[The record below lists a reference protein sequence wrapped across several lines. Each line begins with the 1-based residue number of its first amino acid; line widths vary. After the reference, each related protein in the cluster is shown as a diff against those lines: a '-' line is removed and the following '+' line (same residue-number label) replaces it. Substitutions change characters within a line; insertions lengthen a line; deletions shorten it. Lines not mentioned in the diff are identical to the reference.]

1 MDQSRTLD
9 TQLEQVL
16 GQLAQR
22 DAKAQPWH
30 EALVKLNAFDVNGAA
45 TIAAKTIGNG
55 LDKNLVESALA
66 TISRAAVR
74 KGLQGAGI
82 EAMTMK
88 AADNGFHDMAFN
100 AGNYA
105 YDRATNPAD
114 FRLAEKYYLQAYE
127 KSETDSVRAAAICN
141 CAAIIREG
149 DITGQKDWPA
159 AVELYEKAAALD
171 LLAGAFNA
179 GNVSMWLANS
189 EHKSYAVRAAKWF
202 ELVIDVVKHGK
213 LSVDLGGEEERA
225 TLLKNSSMA
234 LAEIHARDLVPG
246 ASIVACQALLSPYI
260 GIEPHAQWCL
270 NLATETWM
278 GKAIVAPSSTAG
290 DNWKSVLEMMRW
302 KVQSSTSFDYGDAR
316 GVPTKGAVLV
326 IEADQSKTMTLV
338 VMDTFVHP
346 GTESFSVMVD
356 LACAHFEELGHA
368 CHIVGSKA
376 FFTDIAG
383 NPYSVVFRM
392 EGDQFS
398 TVPIWPG
405 ASCLDVLA
413 LGEKPEVERFVENT
427 IDANN
432 TIPRYVNALDEG
444 IELKGDGCPP
454 SIWVGAGQNLRLSI
468 LSSREPK
475 RIGLQI
481 PYSEAELEAHF
492 VETSKARPSPT

>member
-9 TQLEQVL
+9 MQLEQVL

-30 EALVKLNAFDVNGAA
+30 EALVKLNSFDVNGAA

-55 LDKNLVESALA
+55 LDQNLVESALA

-74 KGLQGAGI
+74 KRLQGPGI

-88 AADNGFHDMAFN
+88 AADTGFHDMAFN

-105 YDRATNPAD
+105 YDRATKPAD

-149 DITGQKDWPA
+149 EITGQKDWPA

-179 GNVSMWLANS
+179 GNVSMWLANT
-189 EHKSYAVRAAKWF
+189 EHKSYAERAAKWF

-213 LSVDLGGEEERA
+213 SSVDLGGDEERA
-225 TLLKNSSMA
+225 TLLQNSSMA
-234 LAEIHARDLVPG
+234 LAELHARGQVPN
-246 ASIVACQALLSPYI
+246 ASLVACQSLIAPYVGTEPRAL
-260 GIEPHAQWCL
+260 WCL

-278 GKAIVAPSSTAG
+278 GKVLARPSPTAG
-290 DNWKSVLEMMRW
+290 GNWRTVLEMMGW
-302 KVQSSTSFDYGDAR
+302 TIQTTTSFDYGDAR
-316 GVPTKGAVLV
+316 GVPTKGELLLIDA
-326 IEADQSKTMTLV
+326 APGKTMTLI

-376 FFTDIAG
+376 FFTDISGYA
-383 NPYSVVFRM
+383 YSVIFRM

-405 ASCLDVLA
+405 ATCADVLA
-413 LGEKPEVERFVENT
+413 IGEKPEVERFVENT

-432 TIPRYVNALDEG
+432 TIPRFVNALDES

-454 SIWVGAGQNLRLSI
+454 AIWVGAGQNLRLSI
-468 LSSREPK
+468 MSSKEPN
-475 RIGLQI
+475 RVGLQI
-481 PYSEAELEAHF
+481 PYSEAELEVHF
-492 VETSKARPSPT
+492 AKLSKARFDDQ